1 MRTSLGPLAHVAA
14 QSQVPAGSQH
24 AGSPDKHVLAPAQ
37 MAIQTQATSDIA
49 ERQKWYQWEML
60 GIKGIVTE
68 YRTLGGAGGVK
79 RYPGDIWGEGRRKRT
94 RIE

>member
-1 MRTSLGPLAHVAA
+1 MAA

-37 MAIQTQATSDIA
+37 MAIQTQATGDIGG
-49 ERQKWYQWEML
+49 RQRWYRWEML

-79 RYPGDIWGEGRRKRT
+79 RCPGDIWGRGKEEET
-94 RIE
+94 WSLF